1 MEYMKKCNLES
12 KLKRYIQ
19 TKCPDLSF
27 VYMGN
32 TLNAIEIHSVTLDS
46 EYGGEDIYNFNGAAK
61 LKDCKTGGINTYEI
75 SGKVSIKEDNGDS
88 ILEIVGNISASN
100 KR

>member
-19 TKCPDLSF
+19 AKYATLSF

-32 TLNAIEIHSVTLDS
+32 LLNATNKIHFVTLDR
-46 EYGGEDIYNFNGAAK
+46 EYGGEGIYNFNGAANLRDGEK
-61 LKDCKTGGINTYEI
+61 GIDTYDI
-75 SGKVSIKEDNGDS
+75 SGKVSIKEDDGDS